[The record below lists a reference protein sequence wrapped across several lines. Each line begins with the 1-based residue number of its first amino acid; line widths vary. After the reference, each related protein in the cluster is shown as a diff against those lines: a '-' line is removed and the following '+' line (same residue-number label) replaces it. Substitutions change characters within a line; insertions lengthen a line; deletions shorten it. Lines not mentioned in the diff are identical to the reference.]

1 MEAKIRWCWGIL
13 PIMWISFVYFYL
25 ELTSQPASNPF
36 RVNNEKFNSKR
47 GTDYFDNLQSIK
59 LKTGW
64 ICFCWILHSFVF
76 DFSIYYFY
84 EKSGQKSVF
93 GIMPFYVFTFFL
105 KIFRYVC
112 LFISQIKLCDN
123 GIVNSGKTLKIHRLA
138 EGL

>member
-84 EKSGQKSVF
+84 EKNGQKECVWYNA
-93 GIMPFYVFTFFL
+93 ILFFHL
-105 KIFRYVC
+105 FSKDFPVRLSIYQSDKIIWQWYCQFRQN
-112 LFISQIKLCDN
+112 FE
-123 GIVNSGKTLKIHRLA
+123 NS
-138 EGL
+138 